1 MKHLK
6 YFMACMAIFLMLI
19 VGCWD
24 SLEDEAQIIEVEK
37 RISDDDQYE
46 DFNVI
51 SDHREVQKVK
61 NILDDITW
69 ENAKVLMIRSADY
82 RFVFQFKNPE
92 IEAKAA
98 LYELWISPRKD
109 SVELVEGER
118 KYIQLDKKTSAQL
131 FEILT
136 GEKLSDLN

>member
-1 MKHLK
+1 
-6 YFMACMAIFLMLI
+6 MACMAIFLMLI

-24 SLEDEAQIIEVEK
+24 SLEDEAQTIEVEK
-37 RISDDDQYE
+37 RISDGDQYV

-61 NILDDITW
+61 DILDDITW
-69 ENAKVLMIRSADY
+69 QNAKVLMIRSADY

-109 SVELVEGER
+109 NVELVDGAR
-118 KYIQLDKKTSAQL
+118 KYFQLDKKTSAQL
-131 FEILT
+131 F
-136 GEKLSDLN
+136 

>member
-1 MKHLK
+1 
-6 YFMACMAIFLMLI
+6 MACMAIFLMLI

-24 SLEDEAQIIEVEK
+24 SLEDEAQTIEVEK
-37 RISDDDQYE
+37 RIGDGGQYE

-69 ENAKVLMIRSADY
+69 KNEKVLMIRSADY

-109 SVELVEGER
+109 SVELVEGES